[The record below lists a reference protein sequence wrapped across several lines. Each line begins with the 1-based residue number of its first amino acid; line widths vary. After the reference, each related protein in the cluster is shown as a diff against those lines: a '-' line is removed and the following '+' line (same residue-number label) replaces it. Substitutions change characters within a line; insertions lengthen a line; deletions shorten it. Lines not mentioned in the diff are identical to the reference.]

1 MNGDLTK
8 KSGEIFLQQ
17 KPLESYSPKT
27 ISEHISI
34 VLSNSSFSRN
44 LSVYEVVALGRQPY
58 TNWLGIL
65 SKKDEIHVKKA
76 LRQIEIESLANQ
88 KCSELSDGQVQKVF
102 IARALAQN
110 TELIILDEPTNHLDL
125 YHKAFVLKL
134 LKQLTQNT
142 QKAIVFASHELN
154 LALQLCDKII
164 LITEGKVVQ
173 ETPKNLI
180 ENGHLQN
187 LFPESLI
194 EFDPISKSF
203 RLK

>member
-1 MNGDLTK
+1 M
-8 KSGEIFLQQ
+8 
-17 KPLESYSPKT
+17 
-27 ISEHISI
+27 
-34 VLSNSSFSRN
+34 
-44 LSVYEVVALGRQPY
+44 VALGRQPY